1 MFELSQSWERE
12 TQVTDIEDIALGTEF
27 AMEARAAATYI
38 ATVDRTLS
46 RYADAG
52 RIDKCAI
59 LNITNLPRIET
70 REEARETAN
79 LRSLIDERSID
90 LKDFVYGGE
99 EFVSGEFVK
108 LTSNA
113 GFVNREEYGGHAII
127 GSAFSH
133 YTFHWSNG
141 ALLVSD
147 IQGVCAGHRDDGRE
161 GRKARGGKDENRS
174 WVLSD
179 PQVLTDG
186 AQYQFGRGDLGIK
199 GMQMFFKSHKKS
211 WLCEALGL
219 KDISRIKEPTARLY
233 FPGSTNLLAGLHG
246 RQGGFVKEARVQSG
260 ATRITLPRE
269 AYDEWL
275 MSSIFSTTTEQAN
288 GSLRRMHGCLQT
300 LNPAA
305 FPIPPSGP

>member
-1 MFELSQSWERE
+1 MFQLSQSWERE
-12 TQVTDIEDIALGTEF
+12 TEVTDIEDIALGTEF

-70 REEARETAN
+70 REEARETTN

-113 GFVNREEYGGHAII
+113 GFVNREEYANGFFASRAVDFPVAGLTVFGGLVRRME
-127 GSAFSH
+127 
-133 YTFHWSNG
+133 G

-233 FPGSTNLLAGLHG
+233 FPGEKAGFLHG
-246 RQGGFVKEARVQSG
+246 G
-260 ATRITLPRE
+260 RISDLLQERAF

-275 MSSIFSTTTEQAN
+275 MSSIFSTTKEQAN
-288 GSLRRMHGCLQT
+288 GS
-300 LNPAA
+300 
-305 FPIPPSGP
+305 